1 MNGERDTLQINVP
14 AKAAWLG
21 AISLVITAGGV
32 IFFAGISYQ
41 TLQTVV
47 STLRGVQAVQKADHD
62 AVQRHQIAL
71 ELRGLLTATPL
82 RAREGP

>member
-32 IFFAGISYQ
+32 IFFAGIAYQ

-47 STLRGVQAVQKADHD
+47 ATLGSVQVVQKSDHD
-62 AVQRHQIAL
+62 TLQRHQIAL
-71 ELRGLLTATPL
+71 ELRGLLMAAP
-82 RAREGP
+82 ARGEAQP

>member
-21 AISLVITAGGV
+21 AISLLITAGGV
-32 IFFAGISYQ
+32 IFFAGIAYQ

-47 STLRGVQAVQKADHD
+47 GTLTGVQAVQKADHD
-62 AVQRHQIAL
+62 TLLRHQMAL
-71 ELRGLLTATPL
+71 ELRGVMAS
-82 RAREGP
+82 ARPEEGP

>member
-1 MNGERDTLQINVP
+1 MNGERDTLHIHVP

-32 IFFAGISYQ
+32 IFFAGIAFQ

-47 STLRGVQAVQKADHD
+47 STLTGVQALQKADHD
-62 AVQRHQIAL
+62 TLLRHQMAL
-71 ELRGLLTATPL
+71 ELRGIMATARPKD
-82 RAREGP
+82 GP